1 MAYVQ
6 INRKLIDGARDVVRG
21 KANAEIRALDARYE
35 QHSLGYL
42 QIDNQKQPLPEYFD
56 NLLWQG
62 FKEQAAKL
70 PTKWFDDTRSIWIE
84 IAPNEEQGKLLQQIG
99 RASNYQKTRLEL
111 TQRVPCSPQTATS
124 DFRPGDIISVHGD
137 AVPEF
142 TEALQYTAARKE
154 IEDRWGKV
162 RRQVIDYLE
171 SYKSLGKAIAELPS
185 IKAFIPAEALERL
198 ERKTTTAP
206 VSTPVSKA
214 DAVDKGLI
222 AAMAMRDR
230 MSSNN

>member
-6 INRKLIDGARDVVRG
+6 INRKLIDGARDVVRA
-21 KANAEIRALDARYE
+21 KTSAEIRALEAKYE
-35 QHSLGYL
+35 QHTLGYL
-42 QIDNQKQPLPEYFD
+42 MIDNQKQPLPEYFD

-62 FKEQAAKL
+62 FKEQASKL

-84 IAPNEEQGKLLQQIG
+84 VAPNEEQTKLLQQIG
-99 RASNYQKTRLEL
+99 KAPNHQKTRLEL
-111 TQRVPCSPQTATS
+111 TKRVPCSPQAATS
-124 DFRPGDIISVHGD
+124 DFRPSDIIAVHGD
-137 AVPEF
+137 LVPEF
-142 TEALQYTAARKE
+142 TEALQFTAARKE

-171 SYKSLGKAIAELPS
+171 SYKSLGKAIADLPS
-185 IKAFIPAEALERL
+185 IRAFIPAEALERL
-198 ERKTTTAP
+198 ERKTTTTS
-206 VSTPVSKA
+206 VSPPANKA

-230 MSSNN
+230 MASNN